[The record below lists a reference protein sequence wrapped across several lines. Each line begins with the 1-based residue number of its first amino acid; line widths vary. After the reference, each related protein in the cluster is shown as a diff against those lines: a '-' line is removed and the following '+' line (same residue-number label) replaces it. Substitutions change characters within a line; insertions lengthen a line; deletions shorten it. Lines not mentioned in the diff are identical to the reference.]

1 MAVAG
6 CLRGASHHIVSG
18 VSFLQADKLETE
30 VTVRHVYWRTEEM
43 PLLLIKSA
51 CCCHF
56 ASGVIGCKFWGGKNC
71 KESR

>member
-18 VSFLQADKLETE
+18 VSFLQADKQETE

-43 PLLLIKSA
+43 PTNAFIADKICLLLSFCQWCYRLQILGWK
-51 CCCHF
+51 
-56 ASGVIGCKFWGGKNC
+56 KL
-71 KESR
+71 